1 LVREKKDYGAQI
13 KMVAEFTKTYKNPK
27 TGEILEISN
36 FTGSWIVRYYK
47 SKADYNILGGQDWY
61 KVFKG
66 KKEASKFVSNYFKKG
81 LGEKKIFLIKFK
93 EKYFYSESN
102 ARVWIKEN
110 KGSVTMNKK
119 EIDTLINRRRKLGEF
134 DLADSRRH

>member
-1 LVREKKDYGAQI
+1 
-13 KMVAEFTKTYKNPK
+13 MT
-27 TGEILEISN
+27 S
-36 FTGSWIVRYYK
+36 IVLQER
-47 SKADYNILGGQDWY
+47 I
-61 KVFKG
+61 
-66 KKEASKFVSNYFKKG
+66 
-81 LGEKKIFLIKFK
+81 EKKIFLIKFK